1 MKKILASI
9 SVLALFAMPVFAQ
22 QNQTEA
28 QPGAEAEEAYT
39 PPTEQEVERA
49 VKAINN
55 LANNDEASD
64 AYCEILD
71 DEANVKE
78 GDTAAEEAVGKK
90 LDAYLAGLGEDARLA
105 FDMDETIDRASP
117 EGQKLGGAFLN
128 LEDQCI
134 AEEADGN
141 EASEG

>member
-9 SVLALFAMPVFAQ
+9 SILALFAMPVFAQ
-22 QNQTEA
+22 ENQTEA
-28 QPGAEAEEAYT
+28 QPEAEAEEAYT
-39 PPTEQEVERA
+39 PPTAQEVEKA
-49 VKAINN
+49 VTAINN
-55 LANNDEASD
+55 LANNDESSD
-64 AYCEILD
+64 AYCDILD
-71 DEANVKE
+71 EESNIKE
-78 GDTAAEEAVGKK
+78 GDTAAEDAVAKK
-90 LDAYLAGLGEDARLA
+90 LDAFLAGLGEDARLA

-134 AEEADGN
+134 AEEAGGN